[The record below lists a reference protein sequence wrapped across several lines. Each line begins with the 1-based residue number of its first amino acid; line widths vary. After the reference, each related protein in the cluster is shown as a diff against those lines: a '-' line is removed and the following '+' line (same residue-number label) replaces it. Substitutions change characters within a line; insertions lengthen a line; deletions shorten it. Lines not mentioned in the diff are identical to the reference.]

1 MARPERYDREQWEL
15 MNRPETQTKFRQEL
29 WSWLR
34 RFLDTSPEGLELS
47 RAREVLLL
55 VRKYFQI
62 DYQAAEES
70 EEFDLERKTI
80 AFSVLSSLALAE
92 RLLPTDKRLEKMIDD
107 ALQAPPPTP
116 EQMEQWERLE
126 RRTRDAGLDDW
137 WLKGSGP
144 EKEI

>member
-15 MNRPETQTKFRQEL
+15 MNRPETQVRFRKEL
-29 WSWLR
+29 WSCVR

-47 RAREVLLL
+47 RVREVLLL

-62 DYQAAEES
+62 DYQVAEES
-70 EEFDLERKTI
+70 EEFDSARSSI
-80 AFSVLSSLALAE
+80 AFSVLSSLAFAE
-92 RLLPTDKRLEKMIDD
+92 KLLPTDESLEKMLDD

-116 EQMEQWERLE
+116 EQREQWERLE
-126 RRTRDAGLDDW
+126 RRKMDEGLDDW

-144 EKEI
+144 AKEL